1 MIVVVGVVVTSAA
14 VDAKRV
20 TVGVVVRVWVTVV
33 LGVGILKQL
42 QARETCALPKMATA
56 AGTLT

>member
-1 MIVVVGVVVTSAA
+1 VTSAA
-14 VDAKRV
+14 VEAKRV
-20 TVGVVVRVWVTVV
+20 TVGVTVRVWVTVV

-56 AGTLT
+56 AWMLA